1 MCNIKYYIDETAA
14 YFGNMLGEKV
24 ALEPADKDLLERIP
38 MNVSSRFSFY
48 KGCILGQ
55 HILMAYLKDG
65 DSVPPAQLKKQLDII
80 GRQTQ
85 LVVVLITPCISSYNK
100 RTWKKRS

>member
-24 ALEPADKDLLERIP
+24 ALEPADKDLLEGIP

-55 HILMAYLKDG
+55 HILMACLKNG
-65 DSVPPAQLKKQLDII
+65 DSVPPAQLNYTSTDTARRRVNHSMHFIL
-80 GRQTQ
+80 
-85 LVVVLITPCISSYNK
+85 
-100 RTWKKRS
+100 